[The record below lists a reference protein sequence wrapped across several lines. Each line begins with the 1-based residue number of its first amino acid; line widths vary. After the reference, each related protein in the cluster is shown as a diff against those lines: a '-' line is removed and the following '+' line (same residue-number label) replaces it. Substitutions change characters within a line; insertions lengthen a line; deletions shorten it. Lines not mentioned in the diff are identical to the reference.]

1 MYPLSRLMLTV
12 ASISHVC
19 RRWRAITEYDKQ
31 LWAPVCIKLDYYD
44 IMALSEPL
52 TSEQLLPFKNAVRAY
67 LAKSDPLPFAI
78 DLQGPCLALDFHGQR
93 KLCILPEGDFFDHL
107 ARRCHRARLC
117 TTSINHVNYLFR
129 VARRSLSARVE
140 MESLESLELVE
151 NRKHPNEMYLHKAD
165 FFTRNAPRLRSWKQ
179 HVVDLT
185 SAGHRGAIVHAP
197 GRTLECL
204 EASWTEWR
212 LAGAALPR
220 WVNLKGLVIA
230 ICQPYDPWRDFNLK
244 PVTLSQLESL
254 TVAATPAHAAN
265 GASGD
270 ISVASSAGSRGRVS
284 KSTARQRTRGG
295 IESKAIAQDDS
306 GASLK
311 STERNT
317 STDLKSRRARANRK
331 DKHVEPSRRSARIF
345 ARMNGPIHRLPTE
358 LLSEIF
364 LHLRELLIPDYRY
377 PNPTPALDSTIT
389 RVCRSW
395 RHVAHG
401 TPLLEP
407 AEYLRRYLP
416 LTGTCPLHVNLC
428 RTMSSRDQP
437 GIEQLRDHS
446 HRMRSLEVTASFEEF
461 TAMQPFAS
469 PDLQSAFIMTL
480 SEKPLGT
487 VTPLAFLDDVSR
499 LSDLCPN
506 FQFVKVQAI
515 SVPPL
520 ESLTELTLYLC
531 FGVSNVRGILQ
542 QCCRTLRKLK
552 VSVGVCDTRP
562 APAEALD
569 LPSLESLD
577 LDCNDGPVLQMIS
590 APNLEKLKLYG
601 PAPDIPALL
610 LAYLTR
616 VPASAANLRLLHI
629 DTVHTEDWDEATVPG
644 ILLECFAK
652 MEGLEIIGFNVFPD
666 EMEMEIFGPL
676 TKNLEEGALPL
687 LPNLKVALFGRR
699 SFSWNIVYTEAYNA
713 FVESRKSAQ
722 LIGGAVVPAAQISRK
737 HRDIWEIDIGQI

>member
-1 MYPLSRLMLTV
+1 MYPLSQLMLTA

-19 RRWRAITEYDKQ
+19 RRRRAIAEYDKQ
-31 LWAPVCIKLDYYD
+31 LWAPDCIKLDYYD
-44 IMALSEPL
+44 ITALSESL
-52 TSEQLLPFKNAVRAY
+52 TSERLLPFKNALRAY

-78 DLQGPCLALDFHGQR
+78 DLQGPCLALDSHGQR

-117 TTSINHVNYLFR
+117 TTSINTVNYLFR

-151 NRKHPNEMYLHKAD
+151 NRKHPNE
-165 FFTRNAPRLRSWKQ
+165 Q

-185 SAGHRGAIVHAP
+185 SAGHRRAIVHVP

-230 ICQPYDPWRDFNLK
+230 ICQPYDPWWDFTLK

-254 TVAATPAHAAN
+254 TVAAAHALN

-270 ISVASSAGSRGRVS
+270 IAVASSAGSRGRVS
-284 KSTARQRTRGG
+284 KSTARQRTRGR

-345 ARMNGPIHRLPTE
+345 ARMNGPIHRLPAE

-401 TPLLEP
+401 TPLLWQYIAPKSSEP

-428 RTMSSRDQP
+428 RTMSSRDQS

-469 PDLQSAFIMTL
+469 PDLQSAFIMRL

-487 VTPLAFLDDVSR
+487 ATPLALLDDVSR
-499 LSDLCPN
+499 LSDLCLN

-520 ESLTELTLYLC
+520 EFLTELTLYLC
-531 FGVSNVRGILQ
+531 FGVSNVRGVLQ

-562 APAEALD
+562 APTEALD

-616 VPASAANLRLLHI
+616 VPASAVNLRLLHI
-629 DTVHTEDWDEATVPG
+629 ETVHAEDWDEATVPG

-652 MEGLEIIGFNVFPD
+652 MQGIQVIGFNVFPD

-676 TKNLEEGALPL
+676 TKNSEEGALPL

-699 SFSWNIVYTEAYNA
+699 GFSWNVVYTEAYTA

>member
-1 MYPLSRLMLTV
+1 MYPLSRLMLTAV
-12 ASISHVC
+12 SISHVC

-44 IMALSEPL
+44 IVALSEPL
-52 TSEQLLPFKNAVRAY
+52 TSERLLPFKNALRAY

-78 DLQGPCLALDFHGQR
+78 DLQGPCLALDSHGQR

-107 ARRCHRARLC
+107 ARRCHRASLC
-117 TTSINHVNYLFR
+117 TTSINYVNYLFR

-140 MESLESLELVE
+140 MESLESLQFVE

-179 HVVDLT
+179 HVIDLT

-212 LAGAALPR
+212 LAGVALPR
-220 WVNLKGLVIA
+220 WVHLKGLVIA

-254 TVAATPAHAAN
+254 TVAATPARTVFGHIA
-265 GASGD
+265 
-270 ISVASSAGSRGRVS
+270 VASSAGSRGRVR
-284 KSTARQRTRGG
+284 KSTARQRGRV
-295 IESKAIAQDDS
+295 EWKAIAHDDS
-306 GASLK
+306 GASRK

-317 STDLKSRRARANRK
+317 STDLKSKRAPSRANRK

-345 ARMNGPIHRLPTE
+345 ARMNGPIHRLPAE

-377 PNPTPALDSTIT
+377 HNPTPALDSTIT

-395 RHVAHG
+395 RNVAHG
-401 TPLLEP
+401 TPLLWQYIAPKSREP

-416 LTGTCPLHVNLC
+416 LTGACPLHVNLC
-428 RTMSSRDQP
+428 RTMSSRNQS

-461 TAMQPFAS
+461 SAMQPFAS

-487 VTPLAFLDDVSR
+487 AIPLAFLDDVSR
-499 LSDLCPN
+499 LSDLCLN

-531 FGVSNVRGILQ
+531 FGVSNVHDVLQ
-542 QCCRTLRKLK
+542 QCCRTLRKLE

-562 APAEALD
+562 APAQALD
-569 LPSLESLD
+569 LPSLVSLD

-629 DTVHTEDWDEATVPG
+629 DTGHTDDWDEATVPV

-652 MEGLEIIGFNVFPD
+652 MERLEIIGFN
-666 EMEMEIFGPL
+666 
-676 TKNLEEGALPL
+676 
-687 LPNLKVALFGRR
+687 VALFGRR
-699 SFSWNIVYTEAYNA
+699 SFSWNSVYTEAYKV
-713 FVESRKSAQ
+713 FVKSRKSAQ

-737 HRDIWEIDIGQI
+737 HRDIWEIDIGQT

>member
-1 MYPLSRLMLTV
+1 MHPLSRLMLTT

-19 RRWRAITEYDKQ
+19 RRWHAIAEYDKQ
-31 LWAPVCIKLDYYD
+31 LWAPVCIRLDYYD

-52 TSEQLLPFKNAVRAY
+52 TSERLLPFKNAVRVY

-78 DLQGPCLALDFHGQR
+78 DLQGPCLALDSHGQR

-117 TTSINHVNYLFR
+117 TTSINHLNHLFR
-129 VARRSLSARVE
+129 VARRGLSARVE

-179 HVVDLT
+179 HVIDLT

-212 LAGAALPR
+212 LAGVALPR

-230 ICQPYDPWRDFNLK
+230 ICQPYDPWRDFILK

-254 TVAATPAHAAN
+254 TVAATPARTVFGHIA
-265 GASGD
+265 
-270 ISVASSAGSRGRVS
+270 VASSAGSRGRVR
-284 KSTARQRTRGG
+284 KSTARQRGRV
-295 IESKAIAQDDS
+295 ESKAIAHNDS
-306 GASLK
+306 GASRK

-317 STDLKSRRARANRK
+317 STDLKSKRAPSRANRK

-345 ARMNGPIHRLPTE
+345 ARMNGPIHRLPAE

-364 LHLRELLIPDYRY
+364 LHLRELLIPGYRY

-389 RVCRSW
+389 RYIAPKSR
-395 RHVAHG
+395 
-401 TPLLEP
+401 EP

-428 RTMSSRDQP
+428 RTMSSRDQS

-499 LSDLCPN
+499 LSDLCLN

-531 FGVSNVRGILQ
+531 FGVSNVRGVLQ

-616 VPASAANLRLLHI
+616 VPASAVNLRLLHI
-629 DTVHTEDWDEATVPG
+629 ETVHAEDWDEATVPG

-652 MEGLEIIGFNVFPD
+652 MQGIQVIGFNVFPD

-676 TKNLEEGALPL
+676 TKNSEEGALPL

-699 SFSWNIVYTEAYNA
+699 GFSWNVVYTEAYTS

-737 HRDIWEIDIGQI
+737 HRDIWEIDIGQIWIQ